1 MITEINYAI
10 RWIVIYPVDSAI
22 RHLNNWGLFE
32 RWFESNKVL
41 QSFFMIAIFYI
52 KFLLFS

>member
-1 MITEINYAI
+1 MEINYAI

-32 RWFESNKVL
+32 RWFESNDVL
-41 QSFFMIAIFYI
+41 QFFFMIAIFYI